1 MLAACA
7 SAQTETHAPTTAQ
20 PLPQP
25 AAGAEQSLDA
35 FGKKLYAA
43 LAQGHPEAVMID
55 DAALHAVL
63 LPDAA
68 RRFASVRLATGGSGL
83 RLAADARALLQS
95 ATYAGLCV
103 QQGRAEPSGGPIG
116 LRAPGFVFERAL
128 VIGREPGGGALAS
141 WVEGEFLNTD
151 AGFGALSLERVE
163 PPRRDHADLELAE
176 CEMRVGPREHKP

>member
-7 SAQTETHAPTTAQ
+7 SAGPATRAPTTAQ
-20 PLPQP
+20 PLPRP

-35 FGKKLYAA
+35 FGQKLYAA
-43 LAQGHPEAVMID
+43 LAQGHPEAVMFD
-55 DAALHAVL
+55 DAALDVVL

-68 RRFASVRLATGGSGL
+68 RRIASVRLAAGSAL
-83 RLAADARALLQS
+83 RVAADARALLQS

-103 QQGRAEPSGGPIG
+103 QQGRAEPSGGAIG

-128 VIGREPGGGALAS
+128 VIGREPGGGAVAS

-176 CEMRVGPREHKP
+176 CEMRVGPRGHNP